1 MKFIID
7 NERLPDNFDR
17 FWTVNCLETERKVQ
31 NLTGFLIARQER
43 FNVLS
48 CSNKTVAEKYVADIL
63 RANKARNFA
72 IRSSFKLFKPH
83 WVFLFDGSQFLTEEG
98 LGTITK
104 VLKTSIPLLHLT
116 PAYRLIYKYAID
128 WKTKFEEII
137 DFICEAGDA
146 QIGMNKVAYA
156 ILKKWEIFEEDLL
169 YSMDKRQQIWALDT
183 IEAIHCRDLA
193 TRLSSNRQF
202 IRKEIEIVER
212 CGYSIRLPFYPN
224 PEAPHNQTK
233 MYRFKEKLK
242 RSALRNLKT
251 KIQEQI
257 MPKYEND

>member
-1 MKFIID
+1 MHKKNALLIICFLFFLLITSLRKPKQGRRSTRSSYRGRAPSNELRDDEIVPKVIIARILGNDLPPLHYEHQTYINMKFIID

-183 IEAIHCRDLA
+183 
-193 TRLSSNRQF
+193 S
-202 IRKEIEIVER
+202 
-212 CGYSIRLPFYPN
+212 
-224 PEAPHNQTK
+224 
-233 MYRFKEKLK
+233 
-242 RSALRNLKT
+242 
-251 KIQEQI
+251 
-257 MPKYEND
+257 